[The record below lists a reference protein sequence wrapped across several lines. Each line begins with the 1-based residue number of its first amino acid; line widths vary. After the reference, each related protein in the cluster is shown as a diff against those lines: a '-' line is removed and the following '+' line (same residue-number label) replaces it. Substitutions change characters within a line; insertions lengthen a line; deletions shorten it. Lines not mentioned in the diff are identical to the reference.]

1 MESGLAYDAVPM
13 SSLPA
18 DDDRP
23 PLDRLAHHPV
33 LELMRA
39 RQEAGTKP
47 GQHGDGSTLAIAIE
61 GGGMRGIVSAGMA
74 AALET
79 LGLRD
84 TIDRIYGS
92 SAGSLNGAFLIS
104 GQALWGCSIFYNDLV
119 GRKFLNYARFLS
131 KKRSVVDMEYV
142 IYDLYVHKRPLDYKK
157 IASSEIDFHCL
168 ATNAATA
175 SIDDLTDLKTVE
187 NVQQAL
193 LASTRIP
200 MLAGPPVEFRG
211 ERYLDATLTESIPLV
226 TVLEHGVTHL
236 LILQS
241 RPYGEQLTGARKSDR
256 FIARQLAKVDPA
268 LASVHAGRPERYA
281 QALATINERA
291 HSQALNPAI
300 CPIRPTPDADRVGQ
314 LEQDRTKLVTGAM
327 AGMQAMYEAW
337 TGEPYRV
344 RELMSAI
351 PTSSFERWAAGAQ

>member
-1 MESGLAYDAVPM
+1 M

-18 DDDRP
+18 DQDRP
-23 PLDRLAHHPV
+23 PLDQLTRHPV
-33 LELMRA
+33 LELMRE
-39 RQEAGTKP
+39 RRKAGTTP
-47 GQHGDGSTLAIAIE
+47 GRHADGATLAIAIE

-84 TIDRIYGS
+84 TIDRVYGS

-104 GQALWGCSIFYNDLV
+104 GQALWGCSVFYNDLV
-119 GRKFLNYARFLS
+119 GRKFLNYARFFS
-131 KKRSVVDMEYV
+131 KSRSVVDMEYV
-142 IYDLYVHKRPLDYKK
+142 IHDLYVHKRPLDYRHV
-157 IASSEIDFHCL
+157 ASSDIDFHCL

-175 SIDDLTDLKTVE
+175 RIDDLTDLRTVE
-187 NVQQAL
+187 DVQNAL
-193 LASTRIP
+193 LAGTRIP
-200 MLAGPPVEFRG
+200 VLAGPPVEFRG

-241 RPYGEQLTGARKSDR
+241 RPYGEQLTGARRSDR

-268 LASVHAGRPERYA
+268 LASVHGGRPERYA

-291 HSQALNPAI
+291 HSQELSPAI
-300 CPIRPTPDADRVGQ
+300 CPIRPSHEADRVGQ
-314 LEQDRTKLVTGAM
+314 LEQDRTKLVAGSM

-337 TGEPYRV
+337 TGEPYQV
-344 RELMSAI
+344 RELMRPI
-351 PTSSFERWAAGAQ
+351 PAADFERWAAGAR